1 MWVTI
6 PWERLAEQGK
16 VPLQTS
22 SPHSSDQLSHMLGIL
37 SEATDSPTHCKL
49 AAFST
54 AWCPSPSSGTFAFVA
69 NTSQASS
76 FLPPCN
82 ALGDCWWCA
91 HDPNF
96 SDHVTGGRGVA
107 TKIVSFEVKTKHLS
121 SDKPRIRELQYFKWS
136 DSASRPKLKPF
147 FLPWLH
153 IGIMNRQRCIF
164 FNLLSFVGMFSTC
177 VTSHMY
183 KIIHIQM
190 TIDEI
195 LNFYYTEHGQT
206 TFQTVGMVR
215 KWKRIPCNS
224 DQLFS
229 QPKLT
234 RLSARTG
241 HSKIQ
246 MYL

>member
-1 MWVTI
+1 MMSLPIFRDICICCKHVAGLI
-6 PWERLAEQGK
+6 ISP
-16 VPLQTS
+16 PLQCLGRLLVMRAWPKFLRSCHWREGSCNQNCVIWGQNNVSASFFRWAKDKGTS
-22 SPHSSDQLSHMLGIL
+22 IFWMIWL
-37 SEATDSPTHCKL
+37 CK
-49 AAFST
+49 
-54 AWCPSPSSGTFAFVA
+54 
-69 NTSQASS
+69 Q
-76 FLPPCN
+76 
-82 ALGDCWWCA
+82 
-91 HDPNF
+91 
-96 SDHVTGGRGVA
+96 
-107 TKIVSFEVKTKHLS
+107 TKVKT
-121 SDKPRIRELQYFKWS
+121 
-136 DSASRPKLKPF
+136 F

-164 FNLLSFVGMFSTC
+164 FNLLSFIGTFATC
-177 VTSHMY
+177 VTSHLY

-241 HSKIQ
+241 HSEIQ